1 VRLLCKDEFVPLRH
15 GKGITDM
22 GVQEIGC
29 TDVDSYVLSTGIVI
43 YVANAVM
50 DDFGGG
56 SIKRSDCIQCGEF
69 LH

>member
-1 VRLLCKDEFVPLRH
+1 
-15 GKGITDM
+15 M

-29 TDVDSYVLSTGIVI
+29 TDVDRFVLSKCIVT

-56 SIKRSDCIQCGEF
+56 EEVLSVRIVYNVGNFFTERLLSSEGF
-69 LH
+69 W